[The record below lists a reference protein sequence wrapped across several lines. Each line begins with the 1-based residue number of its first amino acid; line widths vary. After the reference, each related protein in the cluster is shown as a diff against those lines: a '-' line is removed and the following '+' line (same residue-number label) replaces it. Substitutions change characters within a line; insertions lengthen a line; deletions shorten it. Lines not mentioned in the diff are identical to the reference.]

1 MNALLEDLTWRGL
14 IKDHTDFD
22 EFSARLDAGPITLYC
37 GYDPT
42 AESLHIGNLQMIVM
56 LRRFQ
61 LAGHLIIPLAGGGTG
76 LIGDPSGR
84 TEERQLRSSEL
95 VAQCAKL
102 IEAQLAGCLAG
113 GDGLAP
119 PIFVNN
125 LDWIG
130 KTSAIEFLRDI
141 GKHFTI
147 NYMLAKDSV
156 SSRLGNADAGLSYTE
171 FSYMLLQAYDYLC
184 LHRDRGCELQIG
196 GSDQW
201 GNITAGISLVKKIT
215 GKTVYGLTSPLILR
229 SDGKKFGK
237 SETGAVWLARDL
249 TSPFAMYQYFLNI
262 PDTDAS
268 GLLRRLTLL
277 PRAQIEA
284 VEQSMVDEPQRR
296 LAQRTLAEEVVRFVH
311 GAEALNE
318 AEAVTRWLFAGEALA
333 TDRGWNFARL
343 LAGAPSYEVDPA
355 ATKTWDALLAEA
367 GIASSKADARR
378 LIQGGGIS
386 AWDQRVERAD
396 ETVDLAALQK
406 DGVIIISKGKKN
418 KSVIRLTGAV

>member
-1 MNALLEDLTWRGL
+1 MWRGL
-14 IKDHTDFD
+14 IKDHTDID
-22 EFSARLDAGPITLYC
+22 EFSARLDAGPIALYC

-61 LAGHLIIPLAGGGTG
+61 LAGHRIIPLAGGGTG

-84 TEERQLRSSEL
+84 TEERQLRSLET
-95 VAQCAKL
+95 VAACAVL
-102 IEAQLAGCLAG
+102 IERQLAGCLG
-113 GDGLAP
+113 GGESLAP
-119 PIFVNN
+119 PLFVNN

-130 KTSAIEFLRDI
+130 KTSAVEFLRDV
-141 GKHFTI
+141 GKHFTV

-184 LHRDRGCELQIG
+184 LHRDHGCELQIG

-215 GKTVYGLTSPLILR
+215 GHTVYGLTSPLILR

-237 SETGAVWLARDL
+237 SETGAVWLARDK
-249 TSPFAMYQYFLNI
+249 TSPFTMYQYFLNI
-262 PDTDAS
+262 PDTDAA

-277 PRAQIEA
+277 VRAEIESI
-284 VEQSMVDEPQRR
+284 EQSMAEAPQQR
-296 LAQRTLAEEVVRFVH
+296 LAQRRLAEEVVRFVH
-311 GAEALNE
+311 GEEALDE
-318 AEAVTRWLFAGEALA
+318 ANHVTRWLFGGEALA
-333 TDRGWNFARL
+333 TDRGWNFAKL
-343 LAGAPSYEVDPA
+343 LAGAPCHEVDPSA
-355 ATKTWDALLAEA
+355 PRTWDALLAESA
-367 GIASSKADARR
+367 IASSKSDARR
-378 LIQGGGIS
+378 LIQGGGIY

-396 ETVDLAALQK
+396 QQVDLAGLHR
-406 DGVIIISKGKKN
+406 DGVIVVSKGKKN
-418 KSVIRLTGAV
+418 KTVIRIAGT